1 MCSLGPIGGFA
12 GCFFRIQL
20 TDMLSALL
28 SIKCVIVTRLQ
39 HHDRV
44 LVHSI
49 DLLYWDDV
57 MFQWRVCLYTF
68 LSIEYL
74 QSYFGQTMGFL
85 KHLLNFVLR
94 LPSATVARWQV
105 PDVFHT
111 LCNFVLWVIF
121 QKTDCYFC

>member
-74 QSYFGQTMGFL
+74 QSYFWSNHGILETSVKFRF
-85 KHLLNFVLR
+85 KI
-94 LPSATVARWQV
+94 AE
-105 PDVFHT
+105 
-111 LCNFVLWVIF
+111 CN
-121 QKTDCYFC
+121 CC